1 MMKLPRRKF
10 LHLAAGAA
18 ALPAVSRF
26 AWAQTYPTRP
36 VRWIVPYPPGG
47 ATDIPAR
54 LIGQYLSERLGQ
66 QFVIENR
73 TGAGANIGT
82 EAVVRSP
89 PDGYTLLFI
98 STANMINATYYTK
111 LPFNFMRDIA
121 PVAGLLRVPIVL
133 VVNPS
138 VPAKTVAEFIAYAKA
153 NPGKIGAA
161 SAGIGTS
168 LHLSAELFKML
179 TGVELM
185 HVPYRGGVPALT
197 DLISG
202 QVPAMFD
209 NLSTSL
215 EHINAGKLRL
225 LGVGTTARLEMLPDV
240 PTIAETVPGFE
251 AASVFGVGVPTGTP
265 AEIIEKLNGEFNA
278 ALANPRIRTR
288 LTELTFVPMP
298 GTAAEFGAQMAATT
312 EKWGRVVKF
321 SGATAD

>member
-1 MMKLPRRKF
+1 MKLPRRQF

-18 ALPAVSRF
+18 ALTALPRTGS
-26 AWAQTYPTRP
+26 AQTYPNRP

-66 QFVIENR
+66 PFVIENR

-138 VPAKTVAEFIAYAKA
+138 VPAKTVPRLIRERLV
-153 NPGKIGAA
+153 PPRQA
-161 SAGIGTS
+161 SA
-168 LHLSAELFKML
+168 H
-179 TGVELM
+179 
-185 HVPYRGGVPALT
+185 RC
-197 DLISG
+197 ISR
-202 QVPAMFD
+202 P
-209 NLSTSL
+209 SCS
-215 EHINAGKLRL
+215 RC
-225 LGVGTTARLEMLPDV
+225 
-240 PTIAETVPGFE
+240 
-251 AASVFGVGVPTGTP
+251 
-265 AEIIEKLNGEFNA
+265 
-278 ALANPRIRTR
+278 
-288 LTELTFVPMP
+288 
-298 GTAAEFGAQMAATT
+298 
-312 EKWGRVVKF
+312 
-321 SGATAD
+321 

>member
-1 MMKLPRRKF
+1 MLSAGISLRRLISPSVRIACPLDCARHCEDQRGNAIKLPRRYF
-10 LHLAAGAA
+10 LHLAVGAA
-18 ALPAVSRF
+18 ALPAVSRI
-26 AWAQTYPTRP
+26 ARAQTYPSRP

-138 VPAKTVAEFIAYAKA
+138 VPAKTVAEFIACAKA

-179 TGVELM
+179 TGVE
-185 HVPYRGGVPALT
+185 
-197 DLISG
+197 
-202 QVPAMFD
+202 
-209 NLSTSL
+209 
-215 EHINAGKLRL
+215 
-225 LGVGTTARLEMLPDV
+225 
-240 PTIAETVPGFE
+240 GFE